1 MTFELWLHIA
11 VYAVSVG
18 CLYRAISIRLKEL
31 AKRIDRQNHLAERM
45 YRAEMRIRRLEEKTE
60 EGLL

>member
-1 MTFELWLHIA
+1 MTFELWLQIA